1 MEHISYS
8 NLSKPIYDKI
18 KSMILSNELKPGQKI
33 IQEKLASELGV
44 SRTPLNKALQML
56 EFELLIES
64 IPRKGM
70 FVKKIDLNEMLDVFD
85 CRAGIDAV
93 AARIAASK
101 CDPAIA
107 IKLKQIFAPFIGM
120 KGKIP
125 PDSYKSADEKFH
137 KELINSAGNK
147 ILSRLFS
154 MDNLSRKAFQLGLVR
169 PPEKTII
176 DHLKII
182 DAISKN
188 DPNKAANAA
197 AMHIQKSRNLIAT
210 LIKERKDLQFPK

>member
-33 IQEKLASELGV
+33 IQEKLAAELGV
-44 SRTPLNKALQML
+44 SRTPLNKALHML
-56 EFELLIES
+56 EFELLVES

-70 FVKKIDLNEMLDVFD
+70 FVKKIDLTEMLDVFD

-107 IKLKQIFAPFIGM
+107 IKLKHIFEPFIGIE
-120 KGKIP
+120 KIP
-125 PDSYKSADEKFH
+125 LNSYKIADEKFH

-169 PPEKTII
+169 PPEKTLK